1 MAKNIYE
8 NILEAVVQLQQK
20 ATGYGDYASDP
31 NAAIDVS
38 KIPLLTNNYIYISH
52 MDDGFKYWRL
62 PTEPDSISDQMGSTF
77 QATSALGRSAPIYTY
92 SGSGPRSVQ
101 VTLNI
106 HRDMMDDINMGNV
119 TPTFRDGEDYIDSL
133 IRALQAIALPRYTE
147 QNNIVE
153 PPIVAVRFGNEIFIR
168 GIVDS
173 GINVQYTKPI
183 LNNDKYAQVQVSF
196 DIKEIDPYDAPTV
209 FKNGSFR
216 GLVATMRKG
225 MGFGEPDREV

>member
-1 MAKNIYE
+1 MATDNIFDR
-8 NILEAVVQLQQK
+8 ILPDCYL
-20 ATGYGDYASDP
+20 
-31 NAAIDVS
+31 
-38 KIPLLTNNYIYISH
+38 YISH
-52 MDDGFKYWRL
+52 LDLPDESKYWQL
-62 PTEPDSISDQMGSTF
+62 PGYPDDITDHMDSQFTPN
-77 QATSALGRSAPIYTY
+77 TALGRSAPIYTY

-183 LNNDKYAQVQVSF
+183 LSNDKYAQVQVSF